1 MYWAHIRE
9 FDYDSEEVILDLTSY
24 YVTFHKTQLSLSSL
38 WGMNKIKNNHDNH
51 SNNNNRCIGWN
62 NSSYNVSVTLLALF

>member
-38 WGMNKIKNNHDNH
+38 
-51 SNNNNRCIGWN
+51 
-62 NSSYNVSVTLLALF
+62 